1 MAQSKKFLKKEKSK
15 KSFHARRQ
23 AVLSLIKSLVKSLEL
38 FLSLKNKK
46 FYYDLHKEHR
56 KTEAEL
62 INEIEK
68 LRSTGHSNDAD
79 RADILRRQLD
89 YENKQF
95 EHLSAF
101 YSKTEEE

>member
-1 MAQSKKFLKKEKSK
+1 MEKRKKFSLLK
-15 KSFHARRQ
+15 RQ
-23 AVLSLIKSLVKSLEL
+23 QVLSLIKSLIKSLEL
-38 FLSLKNKK
+38 FLTLKNKK
-46 FYYDLHKEHR
+46 FYYDLHREHR
-56 KTEAEL
+56 NTEAQL

-89 YENKQF
+89 YQTRQF

-101 YSKTEEE
+101 YAEIEEE